1 MGLGSNHC
9 EHDIDENYCH
19 ICRDEI
25 IQVQSVEIEQLK
37 AVAIAAKTVLRD
49 ALDRNDDEWNR
60 YATSL
65 LKVELSRAGI
75 GYDELIKRLD
85 AIGVQESYKGLAAK
99 INRGTFSLVFF
110 AQCMQALGVKLVR
123 LSE

>member
-1 MGLGSNHC
+1 MK
-9 EHDIDENYCH
+9 DE
-19 ICRDEI
+19 
-25 IQVQSVEIEQLK
+25 
-37 AVAIAAKTVLRD
+37 
-49 ALDRNDDEWNR
+49 EWNR
-60 YATSL
+60 YATNL
-65 LKVELSRAGI
+65 LKVELARAGI

-110 AQCMQALGVKLVR
+110 AQCMKAMGVKSIR

>member
-1 MGLGSNHC
+1 MS
-9 EHDIDENYCH
+9 DE
-19 ICRDEI
+19 
-25 IQVQSVEIEQLK
+25 
-37 AVAIAAKTVLRD
+37 
-49 ALDRNDDEWNR
+49 EWNR
-60 YATSL
+60 FATNL
-65 LKVELSRAGI
+65 LKVELARAGI

-110 AQCMQALGVKLVR
+110 AQCMKALGVKSVR

>member
-1 MGLGSNHC
+1 MN
-9 EHDIDENYCH
+9 DE
-19 ICRDEI
+19 
-25 IQVQSVEIEQLK
+25 
-37 AVAIAAKTVLRD
+37 
-49 ALDRNDDEWNR
+49 EWNR
-60 YATSL
+60 FATNL
-65 LKVELSRAGI
+65 LKVELARVGI

-110 AQCMQALGVKLVR
+110 AQCMKALGVKSVR

>member
-49 ALDRNDDEWNR
+49 ALDRVDVR
-60 YATSL
+60 YYVAN
-65 LKVELSRAGI
+65 AQ
-75 GYDELIKRLD
+75 D
-85 AIGVQESYKGLAAK
+85 
-99 INRGTFSLVFF
+99 FSNLQTVT
-110 AQCMQALGVKLVR
+110 
-123 LSE
+123 

>member
-1 MGLGSNHC
+1 M
-9 EHDIDENYCH
+9 
-19 ICRDEI
+19 
-25 IQVQSVEIEQLK
+25 
-37 AVAIAAKTVLRD
+37 
-49 ALDRNDDEWNR
+49 NDDEWNR

>member
-1 MGLGSNHC
+1 MGYKMK
-9 EHDIDENYCH
+9 DE
-19 ICRDEI
+19 
-25 IQVQSVEIEQLK
+25 
-37 AVAIAAKTVLRD
+37 
-49 ALDRNDDEWNR
+49 EWSR
-60 YATSL
+60 YATNL
-65 LKVELSRAGI
+65 LKVELARAGI

-110 AQCMQALGVKLVR
+110 AQCMKALGVKSVR

>member
-1 MGLGSNHC
+1 MN
-9 EHDIDENYCH
+9 DE
-19 ICRDEI
+19 
-25 IQVQSVEIEQLK
+25 
-37 AVAIAAKTVLRD
+37 
-49 ALDRNDDEWNR
+49 EWNR
-60 YATSL
+60 YATNL
-65 LKVELSRAGI
+65 LKVELARAGI

-110 AQCMQALGVKLVR
+110 AQCMQALGVKSVR